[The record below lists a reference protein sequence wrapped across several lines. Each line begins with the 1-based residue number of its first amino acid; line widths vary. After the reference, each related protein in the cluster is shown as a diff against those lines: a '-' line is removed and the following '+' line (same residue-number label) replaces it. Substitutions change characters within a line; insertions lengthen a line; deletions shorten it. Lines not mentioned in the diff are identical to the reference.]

1 MSFTLPALP
10 YAHDAL
16 APYISK
22 ETLEYHHDKHH
33 ATYVTKLNG
42 LVKDTEHAT
51 KTLEQLIKEK
61 PSQGIYN
68 NAAQAFNHEF
78 YFNCL
83 TPNKIQ
89 PSENLKAKINTAFGS
104 FEEFKKKFVEKCLGH
119 FGSGWCWL
127 ILNTTTNNLEI
138 VDTHDVYNPLS
149 DGNKPL
155 MTCDLWEHAYYI
167 DTRNNRGNYV
177 ENYWNIIN
185 WEFVEKNLN

>member
-42 LVKDTEHAT
+42 LVKDTEHCS
-51 KTLEQLIKEK
+51 KTLEQLIVEK

-68 NAAQAFNHEF
+68 NAAQAYNHEF

-83 TPNKIQ
+83 TPNKVQ

-104 FEEFKKKFVEKCLGH
+104 FEDFKKKFVEKCLNH

-127 ILNTTTNNLEI
+127 VLNKENNLEI
-138 VDTHDVYNPLS
+138 KDTHDAYNPLS
-149 DGNKPL
+149 DGEKPL